1 MFAHHDQ
8 FLPCDET
15 LEPRIERFIALIDD
29 GFSIWPLYVFSS
41 IANYISLNPNSKKEI

>member
-29 GFSIWPLYVFSS
+29 RLSTWPLYVLSS
-41 IANYISLNPNSKKEI
+41 MANYISLNFNSKKEI